1 MLTKDGMKEVS
12 NDLVAFY
19 GFPNL
24 IQKVKILKFFLEN
37 GSKTKEK
44 KVQIFCQHEVDLEL
58 YVLIGEM
65 SLACT
70 QSTVTPGV
78 HQTFKIAALK
88 NLMPCQRC

>member
-19 GFPNL
+19 GIPNL
-24 IQKVKILKFFLEN
+24 IQKVKILKFFLES
-37 GSKTKEK
+37 GSKTKEYK
-44 KVQIFCQHEVDLEL
+44 IQVFCQHEVDLDS

-65 SLACT
+65 SLACS
-70 QSTVTPGV
+70 QSTITPRV
-78 HQTFKIAALK
+78 HLTFKIAGLK